1 MEEQDKLLKRISDL
15 VLDMDE
21 EGIVDA
27 VREYLDAGF
36 DPEVAVLDGLVD
48 GMNRAGELFAEEEYY
63 VTDLLFCADTFEL
76 GMEILQ
82 PILMER
88 VDTRADL
95 PKVVIGTVEGDTHDI
110 GKNLCHIMLEAG
122 GFEVIDLGKDVPL
135 QNFID
140 EAVAQDAHLIGL
152 SALMTTTMGGMRR
165 VIELLEEQ
173 GLRQQIKVM
182 IGGSPV
188 TQAFC
193 DEIGADGYS
202 ENAFECVELAKRLTH
217 HTEME
222 SK

>member
-1 MEEQDKLLKRISDL
+1 MRSKEELIQELSDMVFEME
-15 VLDMDE
+15 DE
-21 EGIVDA
+21 EIIDTAEEYVQAGYDVQDA
-27 VREYLDAGF
+27 IME
-36 DPEVAVLDGLVD
+36 GLVD
-48 GMNRAGELFAEEEYY
+48 GMSRAGVLFAEEEYY

-188 TQAFC
+188 SQAFC

-217 HTEME
+217 HTEIE